1 MRVATVIRPSVWVFP
16 AGQYVL
22 VAVTTGIAPTRIN
35 RAAVAVL
42 ANGAIWKRVTAV
54 PMNNRSASTEP
65 AEMVVSASNV
75 TVTVIATRP
84 AKANA

>member
-1 MRVATVIRPSVWVFP
+1 MRVATVIHHSAWVFP

-22 VAVTTGIAPTRIN
+22 VAVTTGIAPIRIN

-54 PMNNRSASTEP
+54 PMNNRSVWTVP
-65 AEMVVSASNV
+65 ATMVVSASNA
-75 TVTVIATRP
+75 TVTVIAMGP